1 MYSSAI
7 RSPTTRTVLPLNRS
21 TAALRRW
28 GSNISGYP
36 GQNPVHCVQEVLR
49 HVVGL
54 ARPQRPAVLPLAEAV
69 ARQHQ
74 DRPRSR
80 APAGDDVDDLIA
92 HDPRAREIQPEVG
105 RGAPQEARLG
115 LPAVADGAVRRRP
128 LGGVMEADVE
138 AVQVGGLGLEL
149 AHEGFVHGL
158 EDLLAE
164 VAARHAALVRH
175 HHGPEPRT
183 VEAADGFSA
192 PGEETKAP
200 GVIDV
205 PHFLGQGPVAVDEDC
220 RLAWHLRAV

>member
-74 DRPRSR
+74 NRPRSR
-80 APAGDDVDDLIA
+80 SLARDDVDDLIA
-92 HDPRAREIQPEVG
+92 HGPRAGEVQPEVG
-105 RGAPQEARLG
+105 RGAADRKSTRLN
-115 LPAVADGAVRRRP
+115 
-128 LGGVMEADVE
+128 
-138 AVQVGGLGLEL
+138 
-149 AHEGFVHGL
+149 
-158 EDLLAE
+158 
-164 VAARHAALVRH
+164 
-175 HHGPEPRT
+175 
-183 VEAADGFSA
+183 
-192 PGEETKAP
+192 
-200 GVIDV
+200 
-205 PHFLGQGPVAVDEDC
+205 
-220 RLAWHLRAV
+220 